1 MAGGKF
7 DSVPDVI
14 GQNQGK
20 GGLSVNRWK
29 TRPTTQRFQDCHTL
43 LTSLLRVTAGQVPS
57 FIFTELLK
65 KGHLPLFLKR

>member
-20 GGLSVNRWK
+20 G
-29 TRPTTQRFQDCHTL
+29 DCRSTGGKRDPRL
-43 LTSLLRVTAGQVPS
+43 KGSRIVIPFLPSAPSQGWASSLIH
-57 FIFTELLK
+57 F
-65 KGHLPLFLKR
+65 H